1 MFTSDADWLISELLQ
16 NDKTW
21 LIIKVVLLYYPGS
34 SINIMSDEGER
45 EEIREE
51 NHELEDA
58 EQDELEEDD
67 DDYDEDETEQDT

>member
-1 MFTSDADWLISELLQ
+1 LLLKLHYFFCDFLQ
-16 NDKTW
+16 NGKTR
-21 LIIKVVLLYYPGS
+21 LFIKDVLLYHLGS

-67 DDYDEDETEQDT
+67 DNYDEDETEQNT